1 MITQSSLRQ
10 FFSVAIMLVL
20 AGLICTHLYFL
31 IDAFLG
37 AIILGII
44 SVKPIRFLVK
54 RKLYPML
61 AEWLFLISTMIILIV
76 PIVLFLFFL
85 KNKWN
90 LIFKFINQYIHSIEI
105 LGQKINEKTG
115 IIIVNQD
122 LLQSTAMTLTSNVPS
137 LFNSSLYFMINLGVM
152 YLLLYFFI
160 KDKASILKGVFS
172 LLPLHHSNRTNL
184 FHLTYQSV
192 LSNALIMPLVALAQ
206 ALCAWLGF
214 IIIGL
219 ENSFIWFIASF
230 FASMLPF
237 FGAGIIFIPLGFF
250 LIIKGSTGNGIF
262 ILIWGIALVG
272 TIDNF
277 LRMYF
282 MKRIDHTHPLI
293 TFLGVMMGLN
303 LFGFLGIIF
312 GPLLISM
319 LFILIK
325 IYKKEYNS

>member
-44 SVKPIRFLVK
+44 SVKPIRYLVK
-54 RKLYPML
+54 KKINPLL
-61 AEWLFLISTMIILIV
+61 AEWLFLISTIIILII
-76 PIVLFLFFL
+76 PIVSLLFFL

-90 LIFKFINQYIHSIEI
+90 SIFNFINQYIHSIEI

-115 IIIVNQD
+115 IAIVNHD
-122 LLQSTAMTLTSNVPS
+122 LLQSTALTLTSNVPS
-137 LFNSSLYFMINLGVM
+137 LFNSSFYFLINLGVM

-160 KDKASILKGVFS
+160 KDKASILKGFFS

-192 LSNALIMPLVALAQ
+192 LSNALIMPLVALVQ

-219 ENSFIWFIASF
+219 ENSFLWFVATF
-230 FASMLPF
+230 FVSMLPF
-237 FGAGIIFIPLGFF
+237 FGAGIIFIPLGFY
-250 LIIKGSTGNGIF
+250 LIINGSTGRGIF
-262 ILIWGIALVG
+262 TLIWGITLVG
-272 TIDNF
+272 TIDNI

-282 MKRIDHTHPLI
+282 MKKIDHTHPLI

-325 IYKKEYNS
+325 IYKKEYSN